1 MAERK
6 KSASRAKALRSS
18 LTSQR
23 GLEKALSRPGE
34 IHKKFTN
41 KALTNRATYDI
52 IYTERK
58 KEVHKMT
65 AYEINYRNR
74 LNEMLDELILNL
86 GFEDKRVILFA
97 TYKEKLENQATYQN
111 REKMEKMFKAYM
123 K

>member
-1 MAERK
+1 
-6 KSASRAKALRSS
+6 
-18 LTSQR
+18 
-23 GLEKALSRPGE
+23 
-34 IHKKFTN
+34 
-41 KALTNRATYDI
+41 
-52 IYTERK
+52 
-58 KEVHKMT
+58 MT
-65 AYEINYRNR
+65 TYEINYRNR